1 MDVVLLQIP
10 IHWTQTMKQ
19 LQIVFLGVERVGKTS
34 AIQRF
39 LYGSFEDVTESTLG
53 HCYNETIFLPSE

>member
-1 MDVVLLQIP
+1 
-10 IHWTQTMKQ
+10 MKQ